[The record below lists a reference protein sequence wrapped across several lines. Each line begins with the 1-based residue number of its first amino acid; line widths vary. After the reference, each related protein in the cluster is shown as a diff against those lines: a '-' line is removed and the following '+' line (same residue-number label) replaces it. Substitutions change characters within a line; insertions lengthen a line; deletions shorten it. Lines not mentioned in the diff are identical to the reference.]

1 MNIIIDVKNKKYETV
16 KGNFFPL
23 SWGIYIHHRYETWK
37 YPPYHEKNI
46 LTFGR
51 GVLPLIGGNRLIFT
65 FRSPLWDGFHF
76 SAMGGAGYTLKFTGL
91 RNVAIVG
98 RCDKPSLL
106 VIEGDGEGVKIDF
119 IDMESYLEGYTNI
132 YHLNDYILEKFNEK
146 NYRALIVGPAGIN
159 TNMGAIFSQ
168 TVKNGKLLEG
178 SEDWAGRGGV
188 GSVLFRAHNILGI
201 VYYGDKDSINEE
213 LKKEKKLAKKL
224 RKMVEEYY
232 NKPYMKVILEHTK
245 KYRYNEE
252 TGTGG
257 TFGNNYLYLLDT
269 TPIFNWRMPYIPK
282 HIRMEF
288 HKKIL
293 KYLVEKF
300 NREAIE
306 TRNWTT
312 CGEPC
317 PVQCKKYR
325 KGLKVDYE
333 PYEASGPLLGIFDIY
348 TVDKVVHTIDS
359 LGFDA
364 IECGNLIA
372 WVFELLHVGL
382 LKPEEVGIDK
392 PVFDISQYKSEE
404 DILKNSQYNGK
415 LAVKLAEIVAFGKN
429 EMGRILGLGIRK
441 ASKILNERFKGRLE
455 NRNVFKRFNDY
466 GVYVPFGDEGG
477 ISPTMYWAIGNF
489 IPYLIQ
495 GRYLTYYKAG
505 VFPEPEE
512 LARLSVERI
521 IEEITLDN
529 IGLCRFHRGWC
540 APLLDILVKET
551 TGEDIKSITYKLI
564 KDIWIYDK
572 LLGGYPPYIES
583 QRVKDLIVGGAEE
596 FGNETWAS
604 YFEVEGEGKLKE
616 YIKRVLDEYSRLL
629 GIDWKM
635 NTK

>member
-1 MNIIIDVKNKKYETV
+1 MNIVIDVKNKKCETV
-16 KGNFFPL
+16 EGDFFPL
-23 SWGIYIHHRYETWK
+23 SWGVYIHHRYETWK
-37 YPPYHEKNI
+37 YPPYHERNI

-51 GVLPLIGGNRLIFT
+51 GILPVIGGNRLIFT
-65 FRSPLWDGFHF
+65 FRSPLWDGFYF
-76 SAMGGAGYTLKFTGL
+76 SAMGGAGYTFKFTGL

-106 VIEGDGEGVKIDF
+106 VIEGDGEGIKLDF
-119 IDMESYLEGYTNI
+119 IDMESYLEGYTSI
-132 YHLNDYILEKFNEK
+132 YHLNQYILELFGER
-146 NYRALIVGPAGIN
+146 NYRALLVGPAGIN

-168 TVKNGKLLEG
+168 SVKNGKLLEG
-178 SEDWAGRGGV
+178 SEDWAGRGGP
-188 GSVLFRAHNILGI
+188 GSVLFRAHNILGV
-201 VYYGDKDSINEE
+201 VYYGEGLKEE
-213 LKKEKKLAKKL
+213 LKRERELSRRL
-224 RKMVEEYY
+224 RKIVEEYY
-232 NKPYMKVILEHTK
+232 KKPYIEVILEHTR

-282 HIRMEF
+282 DVRMEF
-288 HKKIL
+288 HRRIV
-293 KYLVEKF
+293 KYLVERF

-306 TRNWTT
+306 PRNWTT

-325 KGLKVDYE
+325 RGLKVDYE
-333 PYEASGPLLGIFDIY
+333 PYEAGGPLLGIFDIY
-348 TVDKVVHTIDS
+348 AIDKVVHTIDS

-392 PVFDISQYKSEE
+392 PVFEISQYRDEE
-404 DILKNSQYNGK
+404 EMLRNSQHNGE
-415 LAVKLAEIVAFGKN
+415 LAVKLAEIVAFRKN

-441 ASKILNERFKGRLE
+441 ASRILNKRFKERIKDK
-455 NRNVFKRFNDY
+455 KRFNDY
-466 GVYVPFGDEGG
+466 GVYVPFGEEGG

-512 LARLSVERI
+512 LARLSVERV

-529 IGLCRFHRGWC
+529 VGLCRFHRGWC
-540 APLLDILVKET
+540 APILDVLVREV
-551 TGEDIKSITYKLI
+551 TGEDIKKITQKLI
-564 KDIWIYDK
+564 RDIWLYDRK
-572 LLGGYPPYIES
+572 LGGYPPYIES
-583 QRVKDLIVGGAEE
+583 ERVKDLIVKGAEE
-596 FGNETWAS
+596 FGNERWAS
-604 YFEVEGEGKLKE
+604 YFKREGEKKLKE
-616 YIKRVLDEYSRLL
+616 YIGRVLEEYSKLL
-629 GIDWKM
+629 GIDWRIEGEL
-635 NTK
+635 